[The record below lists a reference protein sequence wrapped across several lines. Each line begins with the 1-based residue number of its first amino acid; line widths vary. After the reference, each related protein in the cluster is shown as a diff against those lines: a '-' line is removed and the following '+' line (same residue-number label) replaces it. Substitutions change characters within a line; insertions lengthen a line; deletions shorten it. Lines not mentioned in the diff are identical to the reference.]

1 MTLRDITLVPASVP
15 VTATFREAAEALRES
30 GLAAIAVTGK
40 NGKVEGLFTDVDL
53 LRGLFPSY
61 LSELKH
67 TAFVPEDDAT
77 LEERALEAAEEPVT
91 EHMGKPID
99 LEIET
104 STAHAAERFLHCE
117 EGALPVVDE
126 NDRFVGML
134 PRGEFALAMLRRR
147 TGT

>member
-1 MTLRDITLVPASVP
+1 MSLRDITLVPASVP
-15 VTATFREAAEALRES
+15 VTATFREAANVLRES
-30 GLAAIAVTGK
+30 GMPAIAVLGK
-40 NGKVEGLFTDVDL
+40 GGKVEGLFTDVDL
-53 LRGLFPSY
+53 LRGLFPAY
-61 LSELKH
+61 LAELKH
-67 TAFVPEDDAT
+67 TAFVPEDDDSLAQ
-77 LEERALEAAEEPVT
+77 RALAAADEPVT
-91 EHMGKPID
+91 EHMGKPQE
-99 LEIET
+99 LEVET